1 VKQWSAKQARKQ
13 GQTMQEFRDKTAV
26 VTGAASG
33 IGQEMARV
41 FAEQGMNV
49 VLADIE
55 ESSLEEAVTEV
66 AALGVEAMGVVT
78 DVGSSASVAALCQAS
93 IDRFG
98 SVQVLCNNAGVYTGG
113 HLWEQTED
121 DYEWLMRVNQWGII
135 HGLRHFVPQM
145 ISQGDE
151 CHIVNTAS
159 MAALCTLPFAG
170 IYHMTKHAALALS
183 ECLFHELAMTAPQ
196 IGVSCLCPELVNTG
210 IANSSRNRPAELA
223 EENRT
228 EAQKMSMTAIADAT
242 AGSLPPRVL
251 AERVLQAIRDQQFY
265 ILPPDDDTWRDTA
278 NTRLEDVRL
287 GRNPTFAPPA
297 I

>member
-1 VKQWSAKQARKQ
+1 
-13 GQTMQEFRDKTAV
+13 MNEFHNKTAV

-33 IGQEMARV
+33 IGLELAKV
-41 FAEQGMNV
+41 FASEGMNV

-55 ESSLEEAVTEV
+55 HGRLTEAVDAVTALGAE
-66 AALGVEAMGVVT
+66 ALGVLT
-78 DVGSSASVAALCQAS
+78 DVGSGESVAALCKAS
-93 IDRFG
+93 VDRFG

-113 HLWEQTED
+113 QLWEQTED
-121 DYEWLMRVNQWGII
+121 DYEWLIRVNQWGVI

-145 ISQGDE
+145 VSQGDE

-159 MAALCTLPFAG
+159 MAAMCTLPFAG

-196 IGVSCLCPELVNTG
+196 ISVSCLCPELVNTG
-210 IANSSRNRPAELA
+210 IAASARNRPAHLQ
-223 EENRT
+223 EENIT
-228 EAQKMSMTAIADAT
+228 EMQEMSMAAITDAT

-251 AERVLQAIRDQQFY
+251 AERVLEAVKDGIFY
-265 ILPPDDDTWRDTA
+265 ILPPDDNPWRSTA
-278 NTRLEDVRL
+278 NTRLEDLRL
-287 GRNPTFAPPA
+287 VRNPSFAPPS

>member
-1 VKQWSAKQARKQ
+1 
-13 GQTMQEFRDKTAV
+13 MNEFDKKTAV

-33 IGQEMARV
+33 IGLELAKV

-55 ESSLEEAVTEV
+55 QSKLTEAVDTLTEQG
-66 AALGVEAMGVVT
+66 AEAIGVLT
-78 DVGSSASVAALCQAS
+78 DVGSGESVAALCQAS
-93 IDRFG
+93 VDHFG

-121 DYEWLMRVNQWGII
+121 DYEWLIRVNQWGII

-145 ISQGDE
+145 IAQGDE

-170 IYHMTKHAALALS
+170 VYHMTKHAALALS
-183 ECLFHELAMTAPQ
+183 ECLFHELSMSAPQ
-196 IGVSCLCPELVNTG
+196 ISVSCLCPELVNTG
-210 IANSSRNRPAELA
+210 IATSSRNRPTELG
-223 EENRT
+223 EENIT
-228 EAQKMSMTAIADAT
+228 EMQNMSMTAITDAT
-242 AGSLPPRVL
+242 AGSLQPRVL
-251 AERVLQAIRDQQFY
+251 ADRVLQAIKDKAFY
-265 ILPPDDDTWRDTA
+265 ILPPGDNTWRDTA
-278 NTRLEDVRL
+278 NTRLEDIRL
-287 GRNPTFAPPA
+287 VRNPSFAPPA

>member
-1 VKQWSAKQARKQ
+1 MK
-13 GQTMQEFRDKTAV
+13 EFRNKTAV

-33 IGQEMARV
+33 IGRAMAEL

-55 ESSLEEAVTEV
+55 QDALDAATADIAARGV
-66 AALGVEAMGVVT
+66 AAMAVPT
-78 DVGSSASVAALCQAS
+78 DVGSGESVAALCGAAV
-93 IDRFG
+93 DRFG

-121 DYEWLMRVNQWGII
+121 DYNWLMRVNQWGVI
-135 HGLRHFVPQM
+135 HGIRHFVPQM

-151 CHIVNTAS
+151 CHVVNTAS

-170 IYHMTKHAALALS
+170 IYHMTKHATLALS
-183 ECLFHELAMTAPQ
+183 ECLYHELAMSAPQ
-196 IGVSCLCPELVNTG
+196 ISVSCLCPELVNTG
-210 IANSSRNRPAELA
+210 IAASARNRPAELA
-223 EENRT
+223 EENIT
-228 EAQKMSMTAIADAT
+228 EMQQMSLSAITDAT

-251 AERVLQAIRDQQFY
+251 AERVLEAIRNKVFY
-265 ILPPDDDTWRDTA
+265 VLPPEDNPWRDTA

-287 GRNPTFAPPA
+287 VRNPTFAPPA

>member
-1 VKQWSAKQARKQ
+1 MKAFAN
-13 GQTMQEFRDKTAV
+13 KTAV

-33 IGQEMARV
+33 IGLELAKV

-55 ESSLEEAVTEV
+55 QNKLSEAVEEV
-66 AALGVEAMGVVT
+66 AKLGAEAFGVLT
-78 DVGSSASVAALCQAS
+78 DVGSGESVKALCEKS
-93 IDRFG
+93 VDRFG

-113 HLWEQTED
+113 QLWEQTED
-121 DYEWLMRVNQWGII
+121 DYEWLIKVNQWGII

-159 MAALCTLPFAG
+159 MAAMCTLPFAG

-183 ECLFHELAMTAPQ
+183 ECLFHELAISAPQ
-196 IGVSCLCPELVNTG
+196 INVSCLCPELANTA
-210 IANSSRNRPAELA
+210 IANASRNRPSELN
-223 EENRT
+223 EENIT
-228 EAQKMSMTAIADAT
+228 EMHNMSMTAIADAT

-251 AERVLQAIRDQQFY
+251 ADRVLEAIKDNIFY
-265 ILPPDDDTWRDTA
+265 ILPPEEDPWRATA
-278 NTRLEDVRL
+278 NARLEDLRL
-287 GRNPTFAPPA
+287 VRNPTLAPPA